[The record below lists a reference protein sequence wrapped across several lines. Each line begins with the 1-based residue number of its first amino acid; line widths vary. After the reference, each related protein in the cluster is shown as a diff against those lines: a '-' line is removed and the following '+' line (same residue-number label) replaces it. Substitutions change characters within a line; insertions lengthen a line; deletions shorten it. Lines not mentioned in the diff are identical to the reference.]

1 MAEEY
6 KCSQLHRIDV
16 LEKRDDDLLAA
27 FKSMTDKFDTKLDM
41 IIFQINKIAVL
52 EVEHQNHKSSMTRAF
67 DAIEGLAKKVELLH
81 SFKDKAEGMTKMA
94 WVLWSAM
101 GISITTLII
110 KIFG

>member
-1 MAEEY
+1 MGEP
-6 KCSQLHRIDV
+6 CTQMHRIEI
-16 LEKRDDDLLAA
+16 LEKRDDDLLTA
-27 FKSMTDKFDTKLDM
+27 FKAMSDKFDTKLDM

-67 DAIEGLAKKVELLH
+67 DAIDALSKKVELLG

-101 GISITTLII
+101 GISITTLVI